1 MPLLELQ
8 DATLHYELKGKGEP
22 VLFIQGCGVTGS
34 GWDMQVKEL
43 SSDFECLTF
52 DNRGIGKS
60 TNAAETLTVEQMAAD
75 ARTLLDAVGWESAH
89 VVGHSLG
96 GVIAQQLALDAPE
109 RVKSLSLLCTFSKG
123 AEGGR
128 LTPSTVW
135 MGLRTHLGTR
145 RMRRHAFLQILFPQT
160 FLDGLCPDRLAETLA
175 PIIGRDLADSPSI
188 MMQQVRALA
197 AHDCTA
203 QLHKLSP
210 IPTLVVSAH
219 EDRIALTH
227 FGRLLCLHIDGAR
240 YVEIQGAGHGVIMQ
254 NPATISNLLR
264 EHFLRSS
271 TQDAFAGPAQTHSPV
286 LAKKRPAWPGAKW
299 QAAAVGGVR

>member
-1 MPLLELQ
+1 MPLLNLQ
-8 DATLHYELKGKGEP
+8 DATLHYEVTGEGEP
-22 VLFIQGCGVTGS
+22 ALFIQGCGVAGS
-34 GWDMQVKEL
+34 GWQMQVREL
-43 SSDFECLTF
+43 SADFQCLTF

-60 TNAAETLTVEQMAAD
+60 TNSAGTLTVEQMAAD
-75 ARTLLDAVGWESAH
+75 ALSLLDAMGWESAH

-135 MGLRTHLGTR
+135 MGLRTHLGSR
-145 RMRRHAFLQILFPQT
+145 RMRRRAFLRMLFPRE
-160 FLDGLCPDRLAETLA
+160 FLDGIGPDRLAETLT

-188 MMQQVRALA
+188 LMQQVRALA
-197 AHDCTA
+197 AHDCTS
-203 QLHKLSP
+203 QLRKLSR
-210 IPTLVVSAH
+210 IPTLVVSAQ

-227 FGRLLCLHIDGAR
+227 FGRLLCLHINGSR
-240 YVEIQGAGHGVIMQ
+240 YLEVPGAGHGVILQ
-254 NPATISNLLR
+254 APATINRLLR

-271 TQDAFAGPAQTHSPV
+271 TKDAFAGAAHAQSPV
-286 LAKKRPAWPGAKW
+286 LASKRPTWLGAKW
-299 QAAAVGGVR
+299 QTAAVGGVR